1 MKGAAAVP
9 DADLARRRQVVD
21 AFLAASRGGDFGALL
36 ALLDP
41 EVVFRADA
49 AAVKTGASPLLRGA
63 QAVAGTFAGRA
74 RAAQPAM
81 IDGAP
86 GLLWSVGG
94 RPKVA
99 FGFTIV
105 DGKIVG
111 IELVADP
118 DRLAAMKLTLQ
129 APNAP

>member
-1 MKGAAAVP
+1 
-9 DADLARRRQVVD
+9 
-21 AFLAASRGGDFGALL
+21 
-36 ALLDP
+36 
-41 EVVFRADA
+41 
-49 AAVKTGASPLLRGA
+49 
-63 QAVAGTFAGRA
+63 
-74 RAAQPAM
+74 M

-129 APNAP
+129 SPNAP